1 MNEEKLTE
9 YEFMKWVIEVA
20 NQEYGGNL
28 KLFQEKIKSL

>member
-1 MNEEKLTE
+1 MNEHK
-9 YEFMKWVIEVA
+9 FMKWVIEVA